1 MKLATYRDGS
11 PDGRLMV
18 VSRDLRRAV
27 DAGTIAP
34 NLLIALERWDSAA
47 QTLQRLSDMLNAD
60 TATGSVDFE
69 PQRCMA
75 PLPRTFQW
83 CDASAF
89 LNHGRLMERAFNTP
103 PIPDFDTVP
112 VMYQGASDDFL
123 GPHEEVPLPD
133 EALGI
138 DFEGEFGVIVDKV
151 PMGATPAQAL
161 AAVRLVV
168 QLNDWSL
175 RALGPRE
182 MKSGFGFL
190 QAKPSTSFAPV
201 AVTPDELGGAWCDGR
216 VHLDLQVEWNGAPF
230 GHPNGR
236 EMNFGFGELV
246 AHAARTR
253 RLGAGT
259 IVGSGTVSNAD
270 RAVGSACI
278 AERRVIEIIDHGEPR
293 TGFMRFLDRVRMCAR
308 NANGDA
314 PFGAIE
320 QAVIRQEFDTRRY
333 DE

>member
-1 MKLATYRDGS
+1 MKLATYRDGT
-11 PDGRLMV
+11 PDGRLVV
-18 VSRDLRRAV
+18 VSRDLRLAV
-27 DAGTIAP
+27 DATAVAR
-34 NLLIALERWDSAA
+34 NLLAALERWDDVAARLQALSAA
-47 QTLQRLSDMLNAD
+47 VNGGRQV
-60 TATGSVDFE
+60 GGFDFD
-69 PQRCMA
+69 PARCMA

-89 LNHGRLMERAFNTP
+89 LNHGRLMERAFNTA
-103 PIPDFDTVP
+103 PIPDFDTIP

-123 GPHEEVPLPD
+123 GPLDDVPLPD

-138 DFEGEFGVIVDKV
+138 DFEGEFGVVVDKV

-201 AVTPDELGGAWCDGR
+201 AVTPDELGDGWRDGR

-259 IVGSGTVSNAD
+259 IVGSGTVSNVD

-293 TGFMRFLDRVRMCAR
+293 TGFMRFGDRVRMCAR
-308 NANGDA
+308 TTDGQA
-314 PFGAIE
+314 PFGAID
-320 QAVIRQEFDTRRY
+320 QRVVRDRV
-333 DE
+333 

>member
-1 MKLATYRDGS
+1 MKLAAYRDGS

-27 DAGTIAP
+27 DTGAIAP
-34 NLLIALERWDSAA
+34 NLPNLLSALERWDSAA
-47 QTLQRLSDMLNAD
+47 PALQRLSDMLNEG
-60 TATGSVDFE
+60 TAAGSVDFE
-69 PQRCMA
+69 AQRCMA

-123 GPHEEVPLPD
+123 GPHDDVPLPD

-138 DFEGEFGVIVDKV
+138 DFEGEFGVVVGKV

-161 AAVRLVV
+161 DAVRIVV
-168 QLNDWSL
+168 QLIDWSL

-201 AVTPDELGGAWCDGR
+201 AVTPDELGDAWHDGR
-216 VHLDLQVEWNGAPF
+216 VYLDLDVEWNGQTF
-230 GHPNGR
+230 GHPNGG
-236 EMNFGFGELV
+236 EMNFGFGDLV

-293 TGFMRFLDRVRMCAR
+293 TQFMRFGDRVRMCAR
-308 NANGDA
+308 GADGDA
-314 PFGAIE
+314 PFG
-320 QAVIRQEFDTRRY
+320 VIDQRVVRA
-333 DE
+333 